1 MLIENIFRTILGLSC
16 CIVILYLII
25 DLIINVNTFFLFKK
39 QYFTCCT
46 YTKLCNE
53 IMFYTSNDLVKMG
66 IKYYPKV
73 KVNYYRHKEKLG
85 HYCPNNNEIVIY
97 LKNHIGQ
104 NNNYEIGQIVD
115 TILHE
120 VRHYQQHKTTKE
132 FIEELNSENYG
143 YSSNIEKDARKYA
156 RNNLINCLAYLKQK
170 NIIY

>member
-1 MLIENIFRTILGLSC
+1 
-16 CIVILYLII
+16 
-25 DLIINVNTFFLFKK
+25 
-39 QYFTCCT
+39 
-46 YTKLCNE
+46 
-53 IMFYTSNDLVKMG
+53 MFYTSNDLVKMS

-85 HYCPNNNEIVIY
+85 HYCPNNKEIVIY

-132 FIEELNSENYG
+132 FFEELYSKNYG
-143 YSSNIEKDARKYA
+143 YNSNIEKDARKYA

>member
-16 CIVILYLII
+16 CIVILSLII
-25 DLIINVNTFFLFKK
+25 DLIINVNTFFLSKK

-85 HYCPNNNEIVIY
+85 HYCPNNKEIVIY
-97 LKNHIGQ
+97 LKN
-104 NNNYEIGQIVD
+104 
-115 TILHE
+115 
-120 VRHYQQHKTTKE
+120 
-132 FIEELNSENYG
+132 
-143 YSSNIEKDARKYA
+143 NIS
-156 RNNLINCLAYLKQK
+156 
-170 NIIY
+170 

>member
-1 MLIENIFRTILGLSC
+1 
-16 CIVILYLII
+16 
-25 DLIINVNTFFLFKK
+25 
-39 QYFTCCT
+39 
-46 YTKLCNE
+46 
-53 IMFYTSNDLVKMG
+53 MFYTSNDLVKMG

-85 HYCPNNNEIVIY
+85 HYCPINKEIVIY

-132 FIEELNSENYG
+132 FFEELNSKNYG
-143 YSSNIEKDARKYA
+143 YNSNIEKDARKYA